1 MPTSA
6 IPQNRNTNHYRQKPL
21 LPTDKEQSEREQS
34 EREQSERNQS
44 CSFASDTYTS
54 QPTTHSVFHPA

>member
-6 IPQNRNTNHYRQKPL
+6 IPQNRNTNHYRQNPL
-21 LPTDKEQSEREQS
+21 LPTDKEQS

>member
-34 EREQSERNQS
+34 ERNQS